1 MHSDL
6 EVAGPHGAI
15 PVRVFE
21 PAGAAGTVLVW
32 AHGGGF
38 RHGAL
43 GMPESD
49 HVGAE
54 LARRANAI
62 VFSVGYRL
70 AVDGVRYPVPADD
83 VHAVWEWV
91 AARDDLPARKAIGGA
106 SAGAALALTSALRTR
121 DFAIEGDKAGM
132 KGGKGEEGREGAGP
146 DLILLAYPFVHFP
159 VPTLGLGRHQEDI
172 EDMVRNYVGRISD
185 LPPEAFPGAARLD
198 GLPPVHILLS
208 EHDDLRPSGELLER
222 QLRDVGVEVESFLAR
237 GSTHGHFNRPLEEPE
252 PVDVSLGFFASA
264 LRVPQEAPHWLKKP
278 DAEPRIEYGADY
290 NPEQWPR
297 NIWTDDVRAMRAAG
311 VTIVSLGIFSWAR
324 LEPAE
329 GRYDFGWLDEIIDL
343 LHTNGILVDLA
354 TPTASPPPWL
364 TTKHPEI
371 LPVDRDGRTVW
382 PGARQ
387 HWRPTSPVFR
397 DHALRLVRRMANRY
411 AGHPAL
417 AAWHVSN
424 ELGCHNVHDYS
435 DDAARAFRVWLRAR
449 YRNLDTLNSAWGTA
463 FWSQNYSDWDQI
475 LPPRY
480 ANGPVNPTQ
489 QLDFKR
495 FSSDA
500 LKDHYLAERRILREI
515 TPDVPVTTNF
525 MVAGDINDM
534 NYPDWAAEVDFIA
547 NDHYVRPGP
556 QSRDELSFSANL
568 TGNLI
573 AGRPWFLMEHS
584 TSAVNWQPVNVPKL
598 PGELDRDALTHVAH
612 GADGVCYFQWR
623 QSRAGA
629 EKYHSAMLPHAGEG
643 SAVFRAVAD
652 LGARLRSLSDIAGLS
667 RTPAQVAVV
676 IDYESWWA
684 AELDSHPTDRLR
696 YRHEALDWYTAL
708 LDRGI
713 RADVV
718 PIGADLSG
726 YRLVVAPILH
736 VVPVSL
742 QERLRG
748 YVSAGG
754 HLVTTYFSGIV
765 DEHDHAWLGG
775 YPGAL
780 RDLLGIRV
788 EEFAPLLDG
797 VTAELTNGTSGTTW
811 SEQVEVTDPAVK
823 VIAEYR
829 GGGAAVTRRAV
840 GEGSASYVST
850 RLGPRG
856 LGAIL
861 GDLLEPACV
870 SSELPQELHGR
881 VELAVRGPVRF
892 LINRTQEVVD
902 LSSVP
907 GAPATLPSRGVVV
920 IR

>member
-1 MHSDL
+1 
-6 EVAGPHGAI
+6 
-15 PVRVFE
+15 
-21 PAGAAGTVLVW
+21 
-32 AHGGGF
+32 
-38 RHGAL
+38 
-43 GMPESD
+43 MPESD

-70 AVDGVRYPVPADD
+70 AVDGVRYPIPIDD

-91 AARDDLPARKAIGGA
+91 TARDDLPSRKAIGGA
-106 SAGAALALTSALRTR
+106 SAGAALALASALRSR
-121 DFAIEGDKAGM
+121 DETEARKECKARDESKAEDESEARDESKAEDESEAREGSEAR
-132 KGGKGEEGREGAGP
+132 EEGGAEEGSGARGGRIP
-146 DLILLAYPFVHFP
+146 DLILLAYPFAHFP
-159 VPTLGLGRHQEDI
+159 VPTLGLGRHQEEI

-185 LPPEAFPGAARLD
+185 LPPDALPGAARLD
-198 GLPPVHILLS
+198 GLPPVHIVLS

-222 QLRDVGVEVESFLAR
+222 QLREVGVEVESLLAR

-264 LRVPQEAPHWLKKP
+264 LRVPQQAPKWLKKA
-278 DAEPRIEYGADY
+278 DAEPRIEFGADY

-297 NIWTDDVRAMRAAG
+297 EVWAEDVRAMREAG
-311 VTIVSLGIFSWAR
+311 VTVVSLGIFSWVR
-324 LEPAE
+324 LEPDE
-329 GRYDFGWLDEIIDL
+329 GRYDFGWLDDIIEL
-343 LHTNGILVDLA
+343 LHANGILVDLA

-371 LPVDRDGRTVW
+371 LPVDVDGRTVW

-397 DHALRLVRRMANRY
+397 DHALRLVRKIATRY
-411 AGHPAL
+411 QGHPAVT
-417 AAWHVSN
+417 AWHVNN

-435 DDAARAFRVWLRAR
+435 DDAARAFRIWLRKR
-449 YRNLDTLNSAWGTA
+449 YRDLDTLNSAWGTA
-463 FWSQNYSDWDQI
+463 FWSQNYSDWDQL
-475 LPPRY
+475 LPPRF

-489 QLDFKR
+489 QLDFQR

-500 LKDHYLAERRILREI
+500 LKDYYLAERRILREL

-525 MVAGDINDM
+525 MVAGDINGM
-534 NYPDWAAEVDFIA
+534 NYPDWAAEVDFVA
-547 NDHYVRPGP
+547 NDHYTRPGP

-584 TSAVNWQPVNVPKL
+584 TSAVNWQPVNIPKL
-598 PGELDRDALTHVAH
+598 PGELERDSLTHVAH
-612 GADGVCYFQWR
+612 GADGVCFFQWR
-623 QSRAGA
+623 ASKAGA
-629 EKYHSAMLPHAGEG
+629 EKYHSAMLPHAGTD
-643 SAVFRAVAD
+643 SALFRAVTD
-652 LGARLRSLSDIAGLS
+652 LGARLRSLSDIAGIA

-696 YRHEALDWYTAL
+696 YRREALDWYTAL

-718 PIGADLSG
+718 PITADLSG

-736 VVPVSL
+736 VVPVPL
-742 QERLRG
+742 QERLRS
-748 YVSAGG
+748 YVGSGG
-754 HLVTTYFSGIV
+754 HLATTYFSGIV
-765 DEHDHAWLGG
+765 DENDHAWLGG

-788 EEFAPLLDG
+788 EEFTPLLDG
-797 VTAELTNGTSGTTW
+797 VTAPLTNGTSGTLW
-811 SEQVEVTDPAVK
+811 SERVDVTDPAVK
-823 VIAEYR
+823 VLATYDH
-829 GGGAAVTRRAV
+829 GGPAVTRRAV

-850 RLGPRG
+850 RLGPAG
-856 LGAIL
+856 LAPVL
-861 GDLLEPACV
+861 DDLLPAAGV
-870 SSELPQELHGR
+870 DSELPPELRGR
-881 VELAVRGPVRF
+881 VELAVRGRARF
-892 LINRTQEVVD
+892 LINRTDQPVD
-902 LSSVP
+902 LSSLPGVP
-907 GAPATLPSRGVVV
+907 DDLLPARGVVV
-920 IR
+920 VR